1 MSQEPYRE
9 LLKLGVGKQYAALLQ
24 ATGVDSVPELAER
37 HPENLHLHLVVTN
50 EEKKLVR
57 KLPTQS
63 QVAVW
68 VKQAQK
74 FSDRVNY

>member
-1 MSQEPYRE
+1 MLKEQYHE
-9 LLKLGVGKQYAALLQ
+9 LLELGVGKQYAELLK

-37 HPENLHLHLVVTN
+37 HSENLHLHLVVTN

-63 QVAVW
+63 QVAAW

-74 FSDRVNY
+74 FSCSMNY

>member
-1 MSQEPYRE
+1 MLKEQYHE
-9 LLKLGVGKQYAALLQ
+9 LLDLGVGKQYAALLK

-63 QVAVW
+63 QVAAW
-68 VKQAQK
+68 VKQARN
-74 FSDRVNY
+74 FLIA